1 VLGETSNNSIYILDH
16 SFGITKILMLISS
29 EPRLIKSTD
38 EPIELLNRLKRIKD
52 PNPRKNSH
60 NRKFNETFKDVVI
73 KGSQKSPGY
82 YFLGCAVRRE
92 IHNHQSSFKFCVGS
106 ARKAELR
113 NENVARDWRI

>member
-1 VLGETSNNSIYILDH
+1 
-16 SFGITKILMLISS
+16 MLISS

-82 YFLGCAVRRE
+82 YFLG
-92 IHNHQSSFKFCVGS
+92 
-106 ARKAELR
+106 
-113 NENVARDWRI
+113 